1 VFNSK
6 KMTIQELK
14 FELQQQ
20 CKDLIKSRHRSILN
34 TISDIETSLKD
45 ESKSTSGDK
54 HHTGRA
60 MLQIERKNAG
70 KQLNE
75 IEKVI
80 RQLDKVNIS
89 DTSETIRLGS
99 IIETNQA
106 NFFISIS
113 VGKLQV
119 HDTIYLGVAPAA
131 PIGRCLLG
139 KVKNDQFN
147 FKGVFYRIL
156 NIY

>member
-1 VFNSK
+1 
-6 KMTIQELK
+6 MTPQELK

-20 CKDLIKSRHRSILN
+20 CKDLIKIRYENIN
-34 TISDIETSLKD
+34 KTITNIEQALRD
-45 ESKSTSGDK
+45 ESKGTSGDK
-54 HHTGRA
+54 HHTERA
-60 MLQIERKNAG
+60 MLQIEREAAG
-70 KQLNE
+70 KQLRE
-75 IEKVI
+75 IEKVM
-80 RQLDKVNIS
+80 RQLDKVTIS
-89 DTSETIRLGS
+89 DVSETIRLGS

-119 HDTIYLGVAPAA
+119 DDIIYLGIAPAA

-147 FKGVFYRIL
+147 FNGV
-156 NIY
+156 IYKIIKIY